1 MPSFGN
7 RPGNST
13 PRDYA
18 NVALSKIVIFKI
30 VQVLGLLAVGTSAL
44 PTPAGVDVD
53 GGQLQ
58 ARAEGDKVRPPSIKC
73 LTCEQDGFPNVDE
86 YEQHY
91 KQKHPEIVQ
100 QVSSPNPHLNK
111 AKKAN

>member
-1 MPSFGN
+1 MQ
-7 RPGNST
+7 
-13 PRDYA
+13 
-18 NVALSKIVIFKI
+18 IFKI

-44 PTPAGVDVD
+44 PTPVGVDVD

-111 AKKAN
+111 GKKAN